1 MKATRGYPTCEQR
14 IGEELRGRLKEIGE
28 ALKDEEKAQEFEEG
42 ILAID
47 RKVIYRVEMSWGG
60 PSDYFEIEVDPVEH
74 QIVDIVY
81 HFLDWFDGA
90 EVTLQGED
98 FDLVEQEFSYL
109 AEE

>member
-1 MKATRGYPTCEQR
+1 MKTTQTCEER
-14 IGEELRGRLKEIGE
+14 IKEALQGRLKQIMG
-28 ALKDEEKAQEFEEG
+28 ALADEELEEEFEEG

-60 PSDYFEIEVDPVEH
+60 PSDYFEIEVDPQEC

-98 FDLVEQEFSYL
+98 FNLAEQMFSYL